1 MWNEVESWYES
12 VTPAQVVFWHVQ
24 LIREKF
30 CSQENDFSSGKS
42 NRIFSLFN
50 DDVEDGHFVFFYND
64 IHAVQIPG
72 ATRGGKLQSKK
83 HSL

>member
-1 MWNEVESWYES
+1 MESWYES

-24 LIREKF
+24 LIREHF
-30 CSQENDFSSGKS
+30 FSQENDFSSGNS
-42 NRIFSLFN
+42 NRVFSLFN
-50 DDVEDGHFVFFYND
+50 DDVEDGHCVFYND

-72 ATRGGKLQSKK
+72 ATRGSKLQSKK